1 MTDFIKPTLTFD
13 IEEFQHHL
21 DGSNLTD
28 AEKEELLKTLWEI
41 ICEFVFLGFGVHPV
55 DHLREDLRRKTL
67 KIAEMT
73 DQKASDPVTCDI
85 ETACEKRVIV
95 CQKQKG
101 VK

>member
-1 MTDFIKPTLTFD
+1 MTDCIKPTLTFD
-13 IEEFQHHL
+13 VEEFQHHL

-28 AEKEELLKTLWEI
+28 AEKEELLKTLWEM

-67 KIAEMT
+67 KITEMT
-73 DQKASDPVTCDI
+73 DQTAHDPVRCAMKTPSV
-85 ETACEKRVIV
+85 KRAITRH
-95 CQKQKG
+95 KHTG